1 MRPPGKI
8 VVDEFYVHFSAIEEV
23 QNSDVVAALGRVLA
37 EPPAADGLRPNVAKV
52 NLRSGRV
59 SLLAYP
65 EFESDP
71 FPELIAS
78 WIYPPGAS
86 NPALR
91 RYDGSLNPPILHRK
105 ERMVSWAHPA
115 RARWEALTNA
125 AESLGLFEDTSTI
138 GFKLNWQRLIESKG
152 FQLVGDQFVPLAN
165 AEVGNDLGPSS
176 LSEQQV
182 NRHLTALSRT
192 SLSAPVQLLL
202 RHNLLHPGRSFF
214 DYGCGRGGDLEGL
227 KEQGYEGAGWDPHYA
242 PEGPRIAADVVNL
255 GFVINVIEDPVERL
269 EALTRAFNLARIVL
283 CVGVMLAGGDTRGKP
298 FRDGYL
304 TSRNTFQK
312 YFFQAEL
319 KDLLE
324 QCLHRQA
331 FMVAP
336 GVAFVFANPE
346 AEQSFAVGRFRTA
359 SLATRLLTTRAQR
372 ERAPSQSPRERP
384 IRQTRERR
392 LAQPRLTSTQKLIED
407 ARPLLERLWQQALD
421 LGRLPE
427 EEEASD
433 VDELVQAVGSLG
445 KAGRLLSQLFDMDL
459 LAQSA
464 KTRRDDLQVFMA
476 SQHFAKRVT
485 YRQLA
490 PGLQRDINV
499 FFGDYKTAQDAG
511 LRLLLDAAE
520 PAQILD
526 ACETASAMGIGW
538 LEAEHSLQLH
548 VSLVERLPPVLRAYV
563 DCGLH
568 IWDSLSD
575 VQLVKIHIGSGK
587 LTLMQFDDFDE
598 SPLPLLRRR
607 IKIHVRRLSYDLFE
621 YGSAEFPQTALYRK
635 SRFLSEEYPGYAEQ
649 LTFDEEIE
657 RLGLISDGGFGP
669 RPDALAKELAA
680 RRLAISGPRLVP
692 SETLPELDERCGANL
707 TYRQLIECGDTQRR
721 LGLPN
726 IPIRPQTYNALHG
739 LCVNL
744 LDPLIDY
751 FGAIRLTYG
760 FASPGL
766 TKHIAGSVAPGLDQH
781 ACCELTAKG
790 TPVCTRGGAACDFIV
805 EDEDMRAVADWITAN
820 LPFDRLYFYGPDR
833 PLHLSFSSNPAAEAF
848 AMVRGP
854 SGRLMPRPLRTA
866 PKVPSS
872 LAR

>member
-23 QNSDVVAALGRVLA
+23 QNSDVVAALRRVLA

-65 EFESDP
+65 GFDTDP
-71 FPELIAS
+71 FPELVAS
-78 WIYPPGAS
+78 WVYPLGGSSPT
-86 NPALR
+86 LR
-91 RYDGSLNPPILHRK
+91 RYDDSLNPPILHRK

-115 RARWEALTNA
+115 RRRWEALTSA
-125 AESLGLFEDTSTI
+125 AESLGLFEDTTTI

-152 FQLVGDQFVPLAN
+152 YQLVGDQFVPVAN
-165 AEVGNDLGPSS
+165 AEIGNDLSTSSPSS
-176 LSEQQV
+176 QQV
-182 NRHLTALSRT
+182 KRHLTALSRT

-202 RHNLLHPGRSFF
+202 RHNLLRPGRTFF
-214 DYGCGRGGDLEGL
+214 DYGCGRGGDLESL

-242 PEGPRIAADVVNL
+242 PEGPRISADVVNL
-255 GFVINVIEDPVERL
+255 GFVINVIEDPAERL
-269 EALTRAFNLARIVL
+269 EALTRAFSLARIVL
-283 CVGVMLAGGDTRGKP
+283 SVGVMIAGGDTPGKP

-304 TSRNTFQK
+304 TSRDTFQK
-312 YFFQAEL
+312 YFSQAEF

-324 QCLHRQA
+324 HCLHRQA

-336 GVAFVFANPE
+336 GVAFVFADTE
-346 AEQSFAVGRFRTA
+346 AEQSFAAGRFRTA
-359 SLATRLLTTRAQR
+359 SLATRLIAARARR
-372 ERAPSQSPRERP
+372 EQVPIQSPRKTP
-384 IRQTRERR
+384 SRQTREPR
-392 LAQPRLTSTQKLIED
+392 LAQPRLSSSQKLIED
-407 ARPLLERLWQQALD
+407 ARPLLERLWQQSLD

-427 EEEASD
+427 EEEISNRE
-433 VDELVQAVGSLG
+433 ELLEAVGSLG
-445 KAGRLLSQLFDMDL
+445 KAGRLLPRLFDMDL

-464 KTRRDDLQVFMA
+464 RTRRNDLLVFMA
-476 SQHFAKRVT
+476 SQHFAKRAT

-490 PGLQRDINV
+490 PGLQHDIKA

-520 PAQILD
+520 PAKILD
-526 ACETASAMGIGW
+526 ACKTASAMGIGC

-548 VSLVERLPPVLRAYV
+548 VSVVERLPPVLRAYV

-607 IKIHVRRLSYDLFE
+607 IKINVRRLSYDLFE

-649 LTFDEEIE
+649 LAFDEEME
-657 RLGLISDGGFGP
+657 RLGLINDGGFGP
-669 RPDALAKELAA
+669 RPAALANELAA
-680 RRLAISGPRLVP
+680 RRLAISGIRLVP
-692 SETLPELDERCGANL
+692 SETLPDLDERCGSNF

-726 IPIRPQTYNALHG
+726 VPIRPETYNALHG

-766 TKHIAGSVAPGLDQH
+766 TKHIAGSIAPRLDQH
-781 ACCELTAKG
+781 ACCELTVNG

-805 EDEDMRAVADWITAN
+805 EDEDMRVVADWITAN

-833 PLHLSFSSNPAAEAF
+833 PIHLSFSTNPAAEAF
-848 AMVRGP
+848 EMVRGT
-854 SGRLMPRPLRTA
+854 SGRPMPRPLRTH
-866 PKVPSS
+866 PT
-872 LAR
+872 